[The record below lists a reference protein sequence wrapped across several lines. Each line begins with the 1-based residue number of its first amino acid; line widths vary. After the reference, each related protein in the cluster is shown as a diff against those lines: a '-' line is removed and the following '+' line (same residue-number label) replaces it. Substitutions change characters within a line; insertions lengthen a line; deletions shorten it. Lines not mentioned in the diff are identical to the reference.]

1 MHTVPRYL
9 LKSLFHPAL
18 ALAVAAPLFAAG
30 AAQTQQ
36 TQGAPKMEPKAVK
49 QVAVM
54 KTSAGTITF
63 ELLPNLAPKHV
74 ANFVELAKTGF
85 YEGTK
90 FHRVIPGFMVQG
102 GDPNTKTTNVA
113 SWGTGNG
120 PNRLPAEFS
129 PAEKASHVRGMVSMA
144 RGGDP
149 NSASCQFFIVQA
161 DSKYL
166 DNQYSIFGQVLDGMS
181 VVDTIANA
189 PVADRQTNRPLNPVT
204 IEKITIENR

>member
-1 MHTVPRYL
+1 MPSVVRTF
-9 LKSLFHPAL
+9 LKRISTPAL
-18 ALAVAAPLFAAG
+18 ALAACAPLLAAP

-36 TQGAPKMEPKAVK
+36 TQGAPKMEPKAAK
-49 QVAVM
+49 QVVVM

-74 ANFVELAKTGF
+74 ANFIELAKSGF

-90 FHRVIPGFMVQG
+90 FHRVIPGFMIQG

-113 SWGTGNG
+113 SWGMGNG
-120 PNRLPAEFS
+120 PNRVPAEFS

-144 RGGDP
+144 RAGDP

-166 DNQYSIFGQVLDGMS
+166 DNQYSIFGKVLEGME

-189 PVADRQTNRPLNPVT
+189 PVADRQSNRPVNPVT
-204 IEKITIENR
+204 IEKVTIENR